1 MTNMPEAKLAREAEI
16 CYASVAMVTDFD
28 CWHPDH
34 DAVTVQ
40 DIIRVLN
47 SNADK
52 AKALVARL
60 AADLPARARAV
71 PDRFGPRA
79 RHRFDHRAGG
89 ARSRFGEEA
98 RRGGGPGAAI
108 MKVDGRHFRSIWL
121 EPDGWSV
128 GAIDQRRLPHEF
140 VVARIESVDA
150 AAEAIRAMLVR
161 GAPLIGATAA
171 YGIALAMRADPS
183 DAALDQACRMLI
195 ATRPTAV
202 NLKWALDEM
211 RRAVRPLPPAAR
223 AAAAYARAGE
233 IAEQDV
239 AINREI
245 GRHGLAL
252 IEAISA
258 TRKSR
263 RTGQHIDALQ
273 RRLAGDGRFRN
284 GNRADLPGA

>member
-1 MTNMPEAKLAREAEI
+1 
-16 CYASVAMVTDFD
+16 
-28 CWHPDH
+28 
-34 DAVTVQ
+34 
-40 DIIRVLN
+40 
-47 SNADK
+47 
-52 AKALVARL
+52 
-60 AADLPARARAV
+60 
-71 PDRFGPRA
+71 
-79 RHRFDHRAGG
+79 
-89 ARSRFGEEA
+89 
-98 RRGGGPGAAI
+98 

-140 VVARIESVDA
+140 VVARIESVEA

-211 RRAVRPLPPAAR
+211 QRAVRPLPPAAR
-223 AAAAYARAGE
+223 AAAAYARADE

-258 TRKSR
+258 P
-263 RTGQHIDALQ
+263 
-273 RRLAGDGRFRN
+273 AGAAN
-284 GNRADLPGA
+284 PSTY